1 MMKKTVAVPAAV
13 TAIALGLGANTLA
26 TAEPS
31 ARGAERGR
39 PPEVIRLVE
48 RVHEVA
54 FDDGGAPGPSL
65 GDRLIF
71 TAEIFD
77 EQGRRVGRDGADCV
91 VVRNEPSAPPTEQQ
105 VVECM
110 VSLELPEGQLTFQ
123 GLAQG
128 LDNTF
133 ALTGGTGAYRTA
145 QGEAVV
151 RDRVFLE
158 EAEITITLI
167 R

>member
-1 MMKKTVAVPAAV
+1 MKKTVAVSAV
-13 TAIALGLGANTLA
+13 VALMTLGVSA
-26 TAEPS
+26 TTWAFAEPS
-31 ARGAERGR
+31 ERGRERGR

-48 RVHEVA
+48 RVHDVA
-54 FDDGGAPGPSL
+54 LDDGGTPGPSL

-71 TAEIFD
+71 SADIFD
-77 EQGRRVGRDGADCV
+77 EHGQLIGRDGADCV
-91 VVRNEPSAPPTEQQ
+91 VVRNEPAAPPSEQQ

-110 VSLELPEGQLTFQ
+110 VSVELPTGQLTFQ

-133 ALTGGTGAYRTA
+133 ALTGGTGAYRNA
-145 QGEAVV
+145 QGEAFVH
-151 RDRVFLE
+151 DLVFLQ
-158 EAEITITLI
+158 EAEVTITLF

>member
-1 MMKKTVAVPAAV
+1 MKKTVVVAAAAALV
-13 TAIALGLGANTLA
+13 TTGLTATTLA
-26 TAEPS
+26 FAEPS
-31 ARGAERGR
+31 ERGGERGR

-48 RVHEVA
+48 RVHDVA
-54 FDDGGAPGPSL
+54 FDDGGAPGASL

-71 TAEIFD
+71 SADLFD
-77 EQGRRVGRDGADCV
+77 EQGRLVGRDGADCV
-91 VVRNEPSAPPTEQQ
+91 VVRNEPAAPPSEQQ

-110 VSLELPEGQLTFQ
+110 VSVELPDGQLTFQ

-145 QGEAVV
+145 QGEAFVH
-151 RDRVFLE
+151 DRVFLQ
-158 EAEITITLI
+158 EAEVTITLI

>member
-1 MMKKTVAVPAAV
+1 MKE
-13 TAIALGLGANTLA
+13 AIALPAVVVLMMLGASA
-26 TAEPS
+26 TTFAFAEPS
-31 ARGAERGR
+31 ERGRERGR

-54 FDDGGAPGPSL
+54 LDDGGTPGPSL

-71 TAEIFD
+71 SADIFD
-77 EQGRRVGRDGADCV
+77 HQGQLVGRDGADCV
-91 VVRNEPSAPPTEQQ
+91 VVRLEASAPPAEQQ

-110 VSLELPEGQLTFQ
+110 VSVELPDGQLTFQ

-133 ALTGGTGAYRTA
+133 ALTGGTGAYRNA
-145 QGEAVV
+145 QGEAFVH
-151 RDRVFLE
+151 DRVFLQ
-158 EAEITITLI
+158 EAEITITLV

>member
-1 MMKKTVAVPAAV
+1 MKKSVAVPAV
-13 TAIALGLGANTLA
+13 VVLMTVGASA
-26 TAEPS
+26 TPFAFAEPS
-31 ARGAERGR
+31 ERGRERGR
-39 PPEVIRLVE
+39 PHEVIRLVE

-54 FDDGGAPGPSL
+54 VDDGGTPGPSL

-71 TAEIFD
+71 SADIFD
-77 EQGRRVGRDGADCV
+77 QQGQLVGRDGADCV
-91 VVRNEPSAPPTEQQ
+91 VVRHEPTAPPDEQQ

-110 VSLELPEGQLTFQ
+110 VSVELPDGQLTFH

-133 ALTGGTGAYRTA
+133 AFTGGTGAYRNA
-145 QGEAVV
+145 QGEAFVH
-151 RDRVFLE
+151 DRVFLQ
-158 EAEITITLI
+158 EAEVTITLV